1 MRLADLN
8 SILVNSTPEDSLLL
22 SLLAFLKQMGQ
33 GQNGDSSKKYILKG
47 FHCQASLSC
56 KSWCF
61 NYGEKYLILY
71 EMRKNK

>member
-33 GQNGDSSKKYILKG
+33 GQNGDSSMKYNFKRL
-47 FHCQASLSC
+47 SLA
-56 KSWCF
+56 
-61 NYGEKYLILY
+61 GIPEL
-71 EMRKNK
+71 